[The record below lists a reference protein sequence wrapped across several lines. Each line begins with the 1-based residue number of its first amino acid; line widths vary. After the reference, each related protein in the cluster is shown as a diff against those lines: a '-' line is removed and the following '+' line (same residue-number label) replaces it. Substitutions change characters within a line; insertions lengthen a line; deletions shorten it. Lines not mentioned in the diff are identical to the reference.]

1 MSIAPSQSE
10 LDAVK
15 RQFYEEGVSV
25 VDWARQRGFDVH
37 LVYSVL
43 SGRSRASRGESHRI
57 AVALGLKSS
66 RPPSLA
72 IGGADTAAR
81 SPEGLV
87 AAMASGG
94 RHS

>member
-66 RPPSLA
+66 RPSTLVRGGSDSTMQSPAGLA
-72 IGGADTAAR
+72 
-81 SPEGLV
+81 V
-87 AAMASGG
+87 AMAGGG

>member
-66 RPPSLA
+66 RPSTLVR
-72 IGGADTAAR
+72 GGADSTMQ
-81 SPEGLV
+81 SPAGLAV
-87 AAMASGG
+87 AMAGGG